1 MELLFVVS
9 SEKGGE
15 IAKPLAAACLR
26 KGVSWACFF
35 TNDGVR
41 TLTDSAFCDLLHESA
56 NEAIVCAQS
65 WKDLMDGLPCPLE
78 IGSQFDHAGLI
89 AKADKVISL

>member
-9 SEKGGE
+9 SKEGGE
-15 IAKPLAAACLR
+15 IAKPLVAACVR
-26 KGVSWACFF
+26 KGVPWGCFF
-35 TNDGVR
+35 TNDGVKA
-41 TLTDSAFCDLLHESA
+41 LTDSSFCDLLHESA
-56 NEAIVCAQS
+56 KEAIVCAQS
-65 WKDLMDGLPCPLE
+65 WKDFMKKLPCPME